1 MRRVSD
7 VSGEGGGRG
16 ACGSLLRDETVQS
29 RRPYCRRQAWGQLMN
44 SHQSHV
50 FIYTRLVAEDEGAR
64 GGDLAQ
70 GLQQRLG
77 WRGTR
82 DNNDVA

>member
-1 MRRVSD
+1 
-7 VSGEGGGRG
+7 
-16 ACGSLLRDETVQS
+16 
-29 RRPYCRRQAWGQLMN
+29 MN